1 IFNHI
6 AAQDRSFT
14 FASSGSAH
22 ALTKTGNGRGRAN
35 LGNALDRSDIDA
47 EFQCVGADGSRW
59 LILLFE
65 RSLSVVANFFGKT
78 AMVRPELA
86 RHASLFAKLI
96 EQVGIALDLPAAV
109 GKDQIVAAAKGFEQ

>member
-1 IFNHI
+1 MCWCRR
-6 AAQDRSFT
+6 QS
-14 FASSGSAH
+14 
-22 ALTKTGNGRGRAN
+22 L
-35 LGNALDRSDIDA
+35 
-47 EFQCVGADGSRW
+47 ADP
-59 LILLFE
+59 LFE

-109 GKDQIVAAAKGFEQ
+109 GKDQIVAAAKGFEQMLGHSQWC